1 MTSSD
6 SRVRVIV
13 PRVKPQPSGDVLAA
27 RLAAIREEL
36 SVPQSFS
43 PEVETA
49 ARESVAQA
57 TLPQRDLTDV
67 PFVTIDPPGSTD
79 LDQALVVE
87 RVATGYR
94 VLYAIADVPAFVI
107 PGGALDAEARR
118 RGQTLYAPTGRVP
131 LHPSAISEHAASLRE
146 GELRG
151 AFVWTLQLDGD
162 AGIRSVDVS
171 RAIVRSRHRYSYAEV
186 QALHDSSGAPDWVS
200 TLREVGERRELL
212 ETARGGAS
220 LNRPEEEVELV
231 HGRYTLVRR
240 RSLPVEGWNAQL
252 SLMTGMAAAQI
263 MIDGKVGILRTMP
276 LPAADAINRFRG
288 QAAALGCPWPA
299 TQTYGEY
306 LRALDQ
312 DDPRALAVIHAA
324 ASLFRGAGYT
334 AFDGTV
340 PNDTIQAAVAAP
352 YAHAT
357 APLRRLVDRFV
368 LVTCAALAA
377 GEEVP
382 AWVREALPSVPG
394 LMSASDSLAS
404 RLEHNSVDAVEAAL
418 LAARIGERFT
428 VAVLSTRPGGGVV
441 QLADP
446 VVTANIE
453 GDVTAGQSVLATLV
467 TADIT
472 TGTVL
477 FSVA

>member
-1 MTSSD
+1 
-6 SRVRVIV
+6 
-13 PRVKPQPSGDVLAA
+13 VLAA
-27 RLAAIREEL
+27 RLAAIRDEL
-36 SVPQSFS
+36 SVPHSFS
-43 PEVETA
+43 PEVEEA
-49 ARESVAQA
+49 ARESVAHA
-57 TLPQRDLTDV
+57 ALPQRDLTDV

-79 LDQALVVE
+79 LDQALFVE
-87 RVATGYR
+87 RVSTGYR
-94 VLYAIADVPAFVI
+94 VLYAIADVPAFVS

-131 LHPSAISEHAASLRE
+131 LHPTAISEHAASLRE
-146 GELRG
+146 GERRG

-162 AGIRSVDVS
+162 AGIRSVEVY
-171 RAIVRSRHRYSYAEV
+171 RAAVRSRHRYSYAEV
-186 QALHDSSGAPDWVS
+186 QALHDSSAVPDWVGV
-200 TLREVGERRELL
+200 LREVGERRELL

-231 HGRYTLVRR
+231 DGRYTLVRR

-252 SLMTGMAAAQI
+252 SLMTGMAAAKI

-276 LPAADAINRFRG
+276 MPAAEAIDRFRA
-288 QAAALGCPWPA
+288 QTVALGCPWPES
-299 TQTYGEY
+299 QTYGEY

-312 DDPRALAVIHAA
+312 NDPRALAVIHAA

-334 AFDGTV
+334 AFDGEV
-340 PNDTIQAAVAAP
+340 PKDTIQAAVAAP

-377 GEEVP
+377 GEAVP
-382 AWVREALPSVPG
+382 AWVRKALPAVPG

-418 LAARIGERFT
+418 LSSRIGERFR

-453 GDVTAGQSVLATLV
+453 GDVKAGESVLATLT
-467 TADIT
+467 TADIA
-472 TGTVL
+472 TGAVL
-477 FSVA
+477 FSLA